1 MTIHGV
7 FGVLFAVWAP
17 NAVRVSVV
25 GDFNLWDGRRH
36 PMRRLGDS
44 GIFELF
50 IPGLLEGDLYKY
62 ELKVKGGLLSMKSDP
77 YGYFCEKRPD
87 TANKVWDINK
97 FVWNDEKWL
106 AKRKKADWKK
116 EPMMIY
122 EVHLGSWKMPDTEEE
137 DAFYTY
143 REIAPMLA
151 DYVQEMGYTHIELM
165 PIMEHPLDES
175 WGYQVTGYYAATSR
189 YGTPDDFAFFMD
201 YMHQRGIGVIL
212 DWVPAHFPR
221 DTFGL
226 PTFDGTCLY
235 EHLDP
240 RQGAHPHWG
249 TLIYNYGRPQVANFL
264 IANALFWVEKYHA
277 DGIRMDAVAS
287 MLYLD
292 YGKNDGEWVA
302 NIYGGKENLEAIA
315 MLKKLS
321 LAFHEREDGAL
332 LIAEESTAWPDVTK
346 SAKEKGLGFDMKWN
360 MGWMNDFTDY
370 MKCDPLF
377 RKGKH
382 GEITFSIMYA
392 YSENFILVLSH
403 DEVVHGKGSMLNKM
417 PGDDDLKFANLRVAY
432 GFFITHPGKKLLFMG
447 QEFAQRREWCE
458 KRSLDWELLDEEEH
472 QQMHK
477 YMKDLIRF
485 YKDYPALYQEDFDGE
500 GFEWISNQNA
510 DDSIVTFV
518 RKSGKPG
525 EDLLIVVNFT
535 PIVHEDYL
543 LGVPYKGKYKETF
556 NSDNT
561 IYGGQGNVNLRAKQS
576 NPEQCDGR
584 EQSIRVTIPPLGI
597 AVFQCTKAR
606 QEKKEKEGKKIE
618 AGKEERK
625 QELAKPQQKK
635 RQGRKEKVSK

>member
-1 MTIHGV
+1 
-7 FGVLFAVWAP
+7 
-17 NAVRVSVV
+17 
-25 GDFNLWDGRRH
+25 
-36 PMRRLGDS
+36 
-44 GIFELF
+44 
-50 IPGLLEGDLYKY
+50 
-62 ELKVKGGLLSMKSDP
+62 
-77 YGYFCEKRPD
+77 
-87 TANKVWDINK
+87 
-97 FVWNDEKWL
+97 
-106 AKRKKADWKK
+106 
-116 EPMMIY
+116 
-122 EVHLGSWKMPDTEEE
+122 
-137 DAFYTY
+137 
-143 REIAPMLA
+143 
-151 DYVQEMGYTHIELM
+151 MGYTHIELM